1 MKKSLLA
8 LAALTAF
15 AGAAYAQSSVT
26 LFGIMDVNAR
36 RVDNANAGTIKSL
49 STDGASSSRL
59 GFRGVEDLGGGLR
72 AEFWLEGAF
81 GADTGCGGPSLGPAA
96 CAASTWQRK
105 ATVGLKGKFGEVR
118 MGRDY
123 TPTFLN
129 VLAYEPWGYVGV
141 ASMANSRLGGGFSPA
156 TTTVRA
162 NNSISYF
169 LPAAGGLFGQVM
181 VAAGEGA
188 TGNKYIGAQLGYAAG
203 PIRVSGAFGKTY
215 KTGTMFDDLKNI
227 SFGGSY
233 NLGFMTIL
241 GVYEKSDYRV
251 SSSFKNEQKMATLGV
266 NVPIGAGTIK
276 ASYAKFGGSANRFR
290 DTTIGLGY
298 QYDLSKRTTLY
309 THFGRIANEGTSNQG
324 GPGAQFTASGSGPTG
339 IAAGKTSTGLEFG
352 VRHSF

>member
-15 AGAAYAQSSVT
+15 AGAASAQSSVT
-26 LFGIMDVNAR
+26 LFGIMDVGLR
-36 RVDNANAGTIKSL
+36 RVDNGNVGTIKSL

-72 AEFWLEGAF
+72 AGFWLEGAF
-81 GADTGCGGPSLGPAA
+81 GADTGCGAPSVGPAA
-96 CAASTWQRK
+96 CAASTWQRR
-105 ATVGLKGKFGEVR
+105 ATVSLLGKFGEVR

-141 ASMANSRLGGGFSPA
+141 ASMANARLGGGFSPS
-156 TTTVRA
+156 TTAVRV
-162 NNSISYF
+162 NNSVSYF
-169 LPAAGGLFGQVM
+169 LPAAGGLFGQVT

-188 TGNKYIGAQLGYAAG
+188 TGNKYVGAQLGYAAG
-203 PIRVSGAFGKTY
+203 PIRASGAFGKTY
-215 KTGTMFDDLKNI
+215 KTGTMFDDLTNI

-233 NLGFMTIL
+233 NLGFMTIMA
-241 GVYEKSDYRV
+241 VYEKSDYKPNAAT
-251 SSSFKNEQKMATLGV
+251 KNEQKMATVGV
-266 NVPIGAGTIK
+266 NVPIGAGTLK
-276 ASYAKFGGSANRFR
+276 ASYAKFGGSSNAFR
-290 DTTIGLGY
+290 DTQFGLGY

-309 THFGRIANEGTSNQG
+309 AHLGRIANEGTTAN
-324 GPGAQFTASGSGPTG
+324 GARFTASGSGPTPNRG
-339 IAAGKTSTGLEFG
+339 GETSTGLDFG

>member
-15 AGAAYAQSSVT
+15 AGAAQAQSSVT

-36 RVDNANAGTIKSL
+36 RIDNANAGTIKSL

-72 AEFWLEGAF
+72 AVFWLEGAF
-81 GADTGCGGPSLGPAA
+81 GADSGCGGPSLGPSA
-96 CAASTWQRK
+96 CAAATWQRQ
-105 ATVGLKGKFGEVR
+105 AYVGLQGKFGEVR

-141 ASMANSRLGGGFSPA
+141 ASMANARLGGGFSPA

-162 NNSISYF
+162 SNSIRYA
-169 LPAAGGLFGQVM
+169 LPAIGGLFGNVM

-188 TGNKYIGAQLGYAAG
+188 TGNKYVGAQLGYAAG
-203 PIRVSGAFGKTY
+203 PFRASGAVGKTY
-215 KTGTMFDDLKNI
+215 KTGTMFGDLKSV

-233 NLGFMTIL
+233 NLGFMTIM
-241 GVYEKSDYRV
+241 GVYEKSDYRA
-251 SSSFKNEQKMATLGV
+251 SSAVKNEQKMATLGV
-266 NVPIGAGTIK
+266 NVPLGAGVLK
-276 ASYAKFGGSANRFR
+276 ASYAKFGGSNNRFR
-290 DTTIGLGY
+290 DTQIGLGY
-298 QYDLSKRTTLY
+298 QYNLSKRTTVY
-309 THFGRIANEGTSNQG
+309 THFGRIANEGNAAN
-324 GPGAQFTASGSGPTG
+324 GATFTASGSGPAG
-339 IAAGKTSTGLEFG
+339 IRGGETSTGLEFG

>member
-36 RVDNANAGTIKSL
+36 RIDNANAGTIKSL

-141 ASMANSRLGGGFSPA
+141 ASMANARLGGGFSPS

-203 PIRVSGAFGKTY
+203 PIRASGAFGKTY
-215 KTGTMFDDLKNI
+215 KTGTMFSDLKNI

-233 NLGFMTIL
+233 NLGFMTIM
-241 GVYEKSDYRV
+241 GVYEKSDYQV
-251 SSSFKNEQKMATLGV
+251 STSVKNEQKMATVGV
-266 NVPIGAGTIK
+266 NVPIGAGTLK
-276 ASYAKFGGSANRFR
+276 ASYAKFGGSNDRFR
-290 DTTIGLGY
+290 DTQFGLGY
-298 QYDLSKRTTLY
+298 QYDLSKRTTVYGHL
-309 THFGRIANEGTSNQG
+309 GRIANEGSTTG
-324 GPGAQFTASGSGPTG
+324 GATFTASGSGPAG
-339 IAAGKTSTGLEFG
+339 IQGGKTSTGLEFG